1 MCYIKQ
7 LSLAA
12 AVMIASSV
20 GALLAAIAVA
30 FLLDHTGHAM
40 SWFSSTYLLFGLYAA
55 PACCAILSTCM
66 MAKKLFYK
74 VYIKTT
80 CILSRLYLVLI
91 FAVLLS
97 KLCNVSLCNYKV
109 YLSSFFDSLDSGD
122 LPYKIIK
129 N

>member
-1 MCYIKQ
+1 LTGLRGVCYIKQ

-91 FAVLLS
+91 LKTAV
-97 KLCNVSLCNYKV
+97 Y
-109 YLSSFFDSLDSGD
+109 
-122 LPYKIIK
+122 P
-129 N
+129 